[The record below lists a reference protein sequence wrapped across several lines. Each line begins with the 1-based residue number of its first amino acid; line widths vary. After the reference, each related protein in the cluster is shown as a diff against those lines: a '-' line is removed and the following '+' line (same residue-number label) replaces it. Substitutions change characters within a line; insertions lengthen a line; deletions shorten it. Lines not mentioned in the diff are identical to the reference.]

1 MLALIRLLAIA
12 IIVMGVIFLL
22 NPKALKSY
30 ATFWKQGKRLYVGAI
45 INILFAVIFL
55 SSASQCRISGVILV
69 MGIMS
74 LIKGIYL
81 LVLGPEKMKAKFDKW
96 SQKPDGIARIM
107 SLVVI
112 AIGALLIYS
121 IG

>member
-1 MLALIRLLAIA
+1 MLILIRLLAIV
-12 IIVMGVIFLL
+12 IVVMGVIFLL

-30 ATFWKQGKRLYVGAI
+30 AAFWKQGKRLYVGAV

-74 LIKGIYL
+74 LLKGIYL
-81 LVLGPEKMKAKFDKW
+81 FILGPDKIKAKLDW
-96 SQKPDGIARIM
+96 WIQKPASTARIM
-107 SLVVI
+107 AIIVI
-112 AIGALLIYS
+112 AMGALLIYS